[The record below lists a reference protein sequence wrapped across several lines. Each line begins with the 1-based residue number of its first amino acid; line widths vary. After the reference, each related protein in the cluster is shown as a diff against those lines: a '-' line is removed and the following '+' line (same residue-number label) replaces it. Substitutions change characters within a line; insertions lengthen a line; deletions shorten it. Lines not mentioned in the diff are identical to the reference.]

1 MKGGAQK
8 TMTRST
14 REEPLFELGQVV
26 ATPAFLEAI
35 SQTDEDL
42 LTFLARHVVG
52 DWGDVGPL
60 DRRAN
65 EWAVRNGARILSV
78 YELENGIRVWIITG
92 ADRKETTAL
101 LPSDY

>member
-1 MKGGAQK
+1 
-8 TMTRST
+8 MTRST
-14 REEPLFELGQVV
+14 REEPLFELGQVL
-26 ATPAFLEAI
+26 ATPALLDAM

-52 DWGDVGPL
+52 DWGDL
-60 DRRAN
+60 DAHDRKAN
-65 EWAVRNGARILSV
+65 EWAVMNGARILSA
-78 YELENGIRVWIITG
+78 YHLSSGTKIWIITG